1 MVLLNWCFWT
11 VVLGKTFESPLDSKE
26 IQPVHPKGNQ
36 PWIFIGRTD
45 SEAEVL
51 ILWPPDVKNWVTGKD
66 PDAGKDWRRRRR
78 GWDGWMAS
86 LTQWTWV
93 WASFR
98 SWWWTGRGG
107 VLPSMGSQRIRHDW
121 VTELRPYGRFRG
133 QNKFVCSLSLKVY
146 IPVGKIKINEM
157 VI

>member
-11 VVLGKTFESPLDSKE
+11 VVLGKTLESPLDSKE
-26 IQPVHPKGNQ
+26 IKPVNAKGNQ
-36 PWIFIGRTD
+36 SWIFIGRTD

-51 ILWPPDVKNWVTGKD
+51 TLWPPDVRNWVTGKA
-66 PDAGKDWRRRRR
+66 PDTKKDWRRRRR

-98 SWWWTGRGG
+98 SWWWTGRCG
-107 VLPSMGSQRIRHDW
+107 VLPSMGSQRIGHDW
-121 VTELRPYGRFRG
+121 VTELRPYGRFWG

-146 IPVGKIKINEM
+146 SPVGKIKINE
-157 VI
+157 I